1 MDIGYAEKMPNWTK
15 YKGFPVVNV
24 KMVNSSCIEVD
35 QKPFSINSLFEKMA
49 KRLAK
54 NLHSFYGIKLF
65 SDFKCSVIFY
75 Y

>member
-24 KMVNSSCIEVD
+24 KTINSSCIEVD
-35 QKPFSINSLFEKMA
+35 QKPFSINSLFETMA

-54 NLHSFYGIKLF
+54 NLHLF
-65 SDFKCSVIFY
+65 
-75 Y
+75 